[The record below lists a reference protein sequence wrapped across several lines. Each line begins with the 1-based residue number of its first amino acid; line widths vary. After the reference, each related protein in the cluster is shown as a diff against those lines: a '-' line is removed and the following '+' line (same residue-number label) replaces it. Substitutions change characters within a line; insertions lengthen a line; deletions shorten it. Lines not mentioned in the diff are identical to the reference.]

1 MMKLFL
7 IIVVSV
13 KNYYMRIFFYVFFL
27 FGTLNLLPNLT
38 FSQRHSVDDLEY
50 SYDNNLSDEE
60 DDDFDRKVE
69 KNGQIV
75 NVFTSKFFINFLIP
89 LLLPFL
95 VYINYFISHTKSER
109 QYKLARNMRAILF
122 LVGVYYF
129 QFALRNLDQRQL
141 IYQSIYDDGFY
152 IKFYQEA
159 YKNSSQYGYLFSKT
173 NRGDIDFISILTY
186 IIDIFLL
193 VYSGAMT
200 FFLFIKGNKIKHYD
214 GGVANPQS
222 LKYFL
227 NIRNMKS

>member
-1 MMKLFL
+1 
-7 IIVVSV
+7 
-13 KNYYMRIFFYVFFL
+13 MRFFFYAFFF
-27 FGTLNLLPNLT
+27 FGTLNLLPNFT
-38 FSQRHSVDDLEY
+38 FSQRHSVDDLGY

-60 DDDFDRKVE
+60 NDDFNREVE
-69 KNGQIV
+69 KNGQII

-95 VYINYFISHTKSER
+95 VYIIYYISQTKSEH
-109 QYKLARNMRAILF
+109 QYKLARNLRLILF

-152 IKFYQEA
+152 IKFYQ
-159 YKNSSQYGYLFSKT
+159 NSRQSGYLFSKT
-173 NRGDIDFISILTY
+173 NHDGIDFTSVLTY
-186 IIDIFLL
+186 ILDIFLL
-193 VYSGAMT
+193 IYSGAIT
-200 FFLFIKGNKIKHYD
+200 IFLSMKANQMKFYD
-214 GGVANPQS
+214 AGGSKPQS

>member
-1 MMKLFL
+1 
-7 IIVVSV
+7 
-13 KNYYMRIFFYVFFL
+13 MRFFFCVCFL
-27 FGTLNLLPNLT
+27 FGTLNLFPNFT
-38 FSQRHSVDDLEY
+38 FSQRYSAYDLEY

-60 DDDFDRKVE
+60 NDDFNRKVE

-95 VYINYFISHTKSER
+95 VYIIYFISHTKSEH
-109 QYKLARNMRAILF
+109 QYRFARNLRLILF
-122 LVGVYYF
+122 LVGIYYF

-152 IKFYQEA
+152 IKFYQET
-159 YKNSSQYGYLFSKT
+159 YQNSRQSGYLFSKT
-173 NRGDIDFISILTY
+173 NHGGIDFTSVLTY
-186 IIDIFLL
+186 ILDIFLL
-193 VYSGAMT
+193 IYSGAIT
-200 FFLFIKGNKIKHYD
+200 IFLSMKANQLKFYD
-214 GGVANPQS
+214 AGGSKPQS